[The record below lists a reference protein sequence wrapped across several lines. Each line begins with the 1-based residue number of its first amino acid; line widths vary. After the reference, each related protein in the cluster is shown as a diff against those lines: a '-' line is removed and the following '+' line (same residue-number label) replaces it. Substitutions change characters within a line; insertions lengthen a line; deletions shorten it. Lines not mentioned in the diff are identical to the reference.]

1 MKSNTIKLAVF
12 AVALLASSTLF
23 SFVLADKLAE
33 DIWKR
38 LGINR
43 QEGVEKI
50 SKSFLEGYLHYY
62 GVSGVKNL
70 AVNDRTAVAKDLMT
84 FSKQYLASP
93 TFKAEYDK
101 MRANYKPVQPV
112 DNTPTK
118 EQVRQKEINTLKEA
132 MVNME
137 KVAKTLPADQQ
148 KDFKASIDMYQGKIK
163 EYQDPNNKMIEM
175 IWQGQV
181 EEGKRAQQ
189 HFQEATKKWETDY
202 PVDYKQFVKARL
214 QHYLDVAKTVDF
226 SAALVEKYGKMRFV
240 NQTYQGKN
248 NEWKMIFRAGKDVY
262 DEARPFVEQWVKE
275 L

>member
-1 MKSNTIKLAVF
+1 MKHSIRLVIF
-12 AVALLASSTLF
+12 GVALLASSTLF
-23 SFVLADKLAE
+23 SFVVADRLAE

-38 LGINR
+38 LGITR
-43 QEGVEKI
+43 QEATDKI
-50 SKSFLEGYLHYY
+50 SKSFIEGYLQYY
-62 GVSGVKNL
+62 GVKGVKNL

-84 FSKQYLASP
+84 FARQYLGTP

-101 MRANYKPVQPV
+101 VRAMYKPVAPV

-118 EQVRQKEINTLKEA
+118 EQVRQKEISSMKEA
-132 MVNME
+132 IQNME

-148 KDFKASIDMYQGKIK
+148 KDFKSSITMYQDKIK

-175 IWQGQV
+175 IWQGKV
-181 EEGKRAQQ
+181 DESKR
-189 HFQEATKKWETDY
+189 EADRYKDAVKKWEMNY
-202 PVDYKQFVKARL
+202 PADAKAFVRGRL

-226 SAALVEKYGKMRFV
+226 SAALVEKGGKQRFV
-240 NQTYQGKN
+240 NPTYQGKN

-262 DEARPFVEQWVKE
+262 DETKPFVEQWLKE